1 MTETFSSFF
10 WIWSPSCSPMAHK
23 SSRSAM
29 GSTLATLM
37 YCQESSMI
45 TCSLWSVILTS
56 NSLLKPKIDFVNE
69 NGSAKHSYSQAG
81 IGKNG
86 ENWCV
91 CCLAQRIFDI
101 KTDGAWRAH
110 YPNKISMT
118 TPVLGGWDESC
129 LGRSEGP
136 DLLTKGRWNPQNH
149 SSEKIEK
156 KYVSMELGTEV
167 WSSWQ
172 TPSALSFAD
181 VRKKLAK

>member
-1 MTETFSSFF
+1 
-10 WIWSPSCSPMAHK
+10 MAHK
-23 SSRSAM
+23 SGRSAM

-37 YCQESSMI
+37 YCQGSSMI

-56 NSLLKPKIDFVNE
+56 NSLLKAKIDFVNE

-156 KYVSMELGTEV
+156 KFLRISSLNRSLIFLTNTFSPELCGCPQEI
-167 WSSWQ
+167 SKIKYR
-172 TPSALSFAD
+172 F
-181 VRKKLAK
+181 RKKKTWQCIF